1 MVDQPG
7 CLKCVHQPTL
17 ASHLFLETPL
27 CGVDLTIYGHSCSM
41 KVVNLTEFGR
51 NHDQGKWDRKV
62 YQYQGVE
69 NQKDGNAGCS
79 RVRRLWRITPCLIG
93 TSYVPFRL
101 RAGSPSNNSL
111 VSTSNSRF
119 LLLCSVL
126 LSWKAQDLLSSSWS
140 VPNLRENGKWR
151 KGENPYLPTKY
162 TVDAMDTPW
171 HEQKSLVGSVRYG
184 ISPQTVRHGYCTQN
198 R

>member
-1 MVDQPG
+1 M
-7 CLKCVHQPTL
+7 
-17 ASHLFLETPL
+17 
-27 CGVDLTIYGHSCSM
+27 
-41 KVVNLTEFGR
+41 
-51 NHDQGKWDRKV
+51 
-62 YQYQGVE
+62 
-69 NQKDGNAGCS
+69 
-79 RVRRLWRITPCLIG
+79 RRLWRITPCLIG
-93 TSYVPFRL
+93 TSYVPFGL

-162 TVDAMDTPW
+162 TVDAIDKPW

-198 R
+198 RRLTDRNQFIRIHEPTYDSLIYAHTHAPILTMFKWSNCTQMGESPKIYPGI